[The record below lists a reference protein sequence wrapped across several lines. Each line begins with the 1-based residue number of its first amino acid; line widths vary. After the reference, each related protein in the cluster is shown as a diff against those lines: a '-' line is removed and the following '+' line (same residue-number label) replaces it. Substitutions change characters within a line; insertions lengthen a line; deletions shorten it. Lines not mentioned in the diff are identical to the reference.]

1 MNPSP
6 IGNMTSGFNTRAVQD
21 GELRIKEFG
30 NMTTPIFENSTFAN
44 PNESQNPATDH
55 TRGKP
60 YMYTRWGNPTL
71 QSLEK
76 KYASLD
82 QVDEALSFSSG
93 MAAITSSLLALLK
106 KGDRLLSV
114 NELYGE
120 TFLFFTKTLP
130 AMGINVSFISTDEL
144 NSKDIDLRK
153 YNAVYA
159 ESIVNP
165 TLGVCDL
172 DHIGSIAAEAGSPL
186 LVDATFA
193 SPYNQNPSKFQA
205 SVTLH
210 SGTKYIGGHADIILG
225 LAGFSKDYLER
236 IWLSR
241 KTFGG
246 IPDPLQAFLGLRGI
260 KTLGLRMKVQNQNA
274 LALARFLEQHK
285 SVRKV
290 FYPGLE
296 SFSYHE
302 IAKRNLK
309 GYGGMISFELK
320 DGVPAARKMMKN
332 LKICS
337 SAPSLGGIE
346 SLITLPI
353 DTTHGSLTPAE
364 RAKMG
369 IPEGLIR
376 LSVGIEDSE
385 DLIDDFQKALA

>member
-1 MNPSP
+1 
-6 IGNMTSGFNTRAVQD
+6 MTSGFNTRAVQD

-193 SPYNQNPSKFQA
+193 SPYNQNPSKFHA

-246 IPDPLQAFLGLRGI
+246 IPDPLQAFLALRGI

-274 LALARFLEQHK
+274 LAIARFLEQHK

>member
-1 MNPSP
+1 MNPSS
-6 IGNMTSGFNTRAVQD
+6 IGIMTSGFNTRAVQD

-130 AMGINVSFISTDEL
+130 AMGINVSFMSTDEL

-193 SPYNQNPSKFQA
+193 SPYNQNPSKFHA

-246 IPDPLQAFLGLRGI
+246 IPDPLQAFLALRGI

-296 SFSYHE
+296 TFSYHE

>member
-1 MNPSP
+1 
-6 IGNMTSGFNTRAVQD
+6 MTSGFNTRAVQD

-130 AMGINVSFISTDEL
+130 AMGINVSFMSTDEL

-193 SPYNQNPSKFQA
+193 SPYNQNPSKFHA

-246 IPDPLQAFLGLRGI
+246 IPDPLQAFLALRGI

-296 SFSYHE
+296 TFSYHE

>member
-1 MNPSP
+1 
-6 IGNMTSGFNTRAVQD
+6 MTSGFNTRAVQD

-193 SPYNQNPSKFQA
+193 SPYNQNPSKFHA

>member
-1 MNPSP
+1 
-6 IGNMTSGFNTRAVQD
+6 MTSGFNTRAVQD

-274 LALARFLEQHK
+274 LAIARFLEQHK

>member
-1 MNPSP
+1 
-6 IGNMTSGFNTRAVQD
+6 MTSGFNTRAVQD

-120 TFLFFTKTLP
+120 TFLFFTKSLP
-130 AMGINVSFISTDEL
+130 AMGINVSFMSTDEL

-193 SPYNQNPSKFQA
+193 SPYNQNPSKFHA

-260 KTLGLRMKVQNQNA
+260 KTLGLRMKVQNENA

>member
-1 MNPSP
+1 
-6 IGNMTSGFNTRAVQD
+6 MTSGFNTRAVQD

-172 DHIGSIAAEAGSPL
+172 DHIGSIAAEAGLPL

-193 SPYNQNPSKFQA
+193 SPYNQNPSKFHA

-246 IPDPLQAFLGLRGI
+246 IPDPLQAFLALRGI

-274 LALARFLEQHK
+274 LAIARFLEQHK

>member
-193 SPYNQNPSKFQA
+193 SPYNQNPSKFHA

-246 IPDPLQAFLGLRGI
+246 IPDPLQAFLALRGI

>member
-1 MNPSP
+1 MIFTS
-6 IGNMTSGFNTRAVQD
+6 IGTMASGFNTRAVQD

-71 QSLEK
+71 QSLER

-93 MAAITSSLLALLK
+93 MAAITSSILALLK

-120 TFLFFTKTLP
+120 TFLFFTRTLP
-130 AMGINVSFISTDEL
+130 EMGIDVSFISTDEL
-144 NSKDIDLRK
+144 NRNEIDFRK
-153 YNAVYA
+153 YRAIYT

-172 DHIGSIAAEAGSPL
+172 DSIGPVAAEAGSHL

-193 SPYNQNPSKFQA
+193 SPFNQNPSKFQA

-225 LAGFSKDYLER
+225 LAGFSKDYMER

-260 KTLGLRMKVQNQNA
+260 KTLGLRMKVQNENA
-274 LALARFLEQHK
+274 LALARFLEQHR
-285 SVRKV
+285 SVGKV

-302 IAKRNLK
+302 VAKRNLR

-376 LSVGIEDSE
+376 LSVGIEDTE
-385 DLIDDFQKALA
+385 DLIEDFQKALS

>member
-1 MNPSP
+1 MISSP
-6 IGNMTSGFNTRAVQD
+6 IGNMSSGFNTRAVQD

-44 PNESQNPATDH
+44 PNEAQNPATDH

-93 MAAITSSLLALLK
+93 MAAITSSILALLK

-120 TFLFFTKTLP
+120 TFLFFTRSLP
-130 AMGINVSFISTDEL
+130 DMGIDVDFISTDEL
-144 NSKDIDLRK
+144 NRNEIDLSK
-153 YNAVYA
+153 YKAVYT

-172 DHIGSIAAEAGSPL
+172 ERLGSRAAEAGSHL

-193 SPYNQNPSKFQA
+193 SPYNQNPSKFHA

-246 IPDPLQAFLGLRGI
+246 IPDPLQAFLGLRGL
-260 KTLGLRMKVQNQNA
+260 KTLGLRVKAQNENAEA
-274 LALARFLEQHK
+274 LAKFLEQHK

-302 IAKRNLK
+302 VAKRNLK

-320 DGVPAARKMMKN
+320 DGVPAARKMMKK
-332 LKICS
+332 LKICA

-353 DTTHGSLTPAE
+353 DTTHASLTPAE

-385 DLIDDFQKALA
+385 DLVEDFQKALA

>member
-1 MNPSP
+1 
-6 IGNMTSGFNTRAVQD
+6 MTSGFNTRAVQD

-193 SPYNQNPSKFQA
+193 SPYNQNPSKFHA

-246 IPDPLQAFLGLRGI
+246 IPDPLQAFLALRGI

>member
-1 MNPSP
+1 
-6 IGNMTSGFNTRAVQD
+6 MTSGFNTRAVQD

-172 DHIGSIAAEAGSPL
+172 DHIGSIAAEAGLPL

-193 SPYNQNPSKFQA
+193 SPYNQNPSKFHA

-246 IPDPLQAFLGLRGI
+246 IPDPLQAFLALRGI

>member
-1 MNPSP
+1 
-6 IGNMTSGFNTRAVQD
+6 MTSGFNTRAVQD

-130 AMGINVSFISTDEL
+130 AMGINVSFISTDDL

-186 LVDATFA
+186 MVDATFA
-193 SPYNQNPSKFQA
+193 SPYNQNPSKFHA

>member
-1 MNPSP
+1 
-6 IGNMTSGFNTRAVQD
+6 MTSGFNTRAVQD

-246 IPDPLQAFLGLRGI
+246 IPDPLQAFLALRGI

-274 LALARFLEQHK
+274 LAIARFLEQHK

>member
-1 MNPSP
+1 
-6 IGNMTSGFNTRAVQD
+6 MTSGFNTRAVQD

-30 NMTTPIFENSTFAN
+30 NMATPIFENSTFAN

-130 AMGINVSFISTDEL
+130 ALGINVSFISTDEL
-144 NSKDIDLRK
+144 NSKDTDLRK

-193 SPYNQNPSKFQA
+193 SPYNQNPSKFHA

>member
-1 MNPSP
+1 
-6 IGNMTSGFNTRAVQD
+6 MTSGFNTRAVQD

-193 SPYNQNPSKFQA
+193 SPYNQNPSKFHA

-246 IPDPLQAFLGLRGI
+246 IPDPLQAFLALRGI

-285 SVRKV
+285 RVRKV

>member
-246 IPDPLQAFLGLRGI
+246 IPDPLQAFLALRGI

-274 LALARFLEQHK
+274 LAIARFLEQHK

>member
-1 MNPSP
+1 
-6 IGNMTSGFNTRAVQD
+6 MTSGFNTRAVQD

>member
-1 MNPSP
+1 
-6 IGNMTSGFNTRAVQD
+6 MTSGFNTRAVQD

-246 IPDPLQAFLGLRGI
+246 IPDPLQAFLALRGI

>member
-1 MNPSP
+1 
-6 IGNMTSGFNTRAVQD
+6 MTSGFNTRAVQD

-186 LVDATFA
+186 MVDATFA
-193 SPYNQNPSKFQA
+193 SPYNQNPSKFHA

-246 IPDPLQAFLGLRGI
+246 IPDPLQAFLALRGI

>member
-1 MNPSP
+1 
-6 IGNMTSGFNTRAVQD
+6 MTSGFNTRAVQD

-193 SPYNQNPSKFQA
+193 SPYNQNPSKFHA

-225 LAGFSKDYLER
+225 LAGFGKDYLER

>member
-1 MNPSP
+1 MY
-6 IGNMTSGFNTRAVQD
+6 SGFNTRAVQD
-21 GELRIKEFG
+21 GELKIKEFG

-44 PNESQNPATDH
+44 PNESLNPEVDH

-60 YMYTRWGNPTL
+60 YMYTRWGNPTI

-82 QVDEALSFSSG
+82 QVEEALSFSSG
-93 MAAITSSLLALLK
+93 MAAITSSVLSLLK
-106 KGDRLLSV
+106 KGDRMLSV

-120 TFLFFTKTLP
+120 TFLFFSKTLP
-130 AMGINVSFISTDEL
+130 SLGIEVDFIPTEEL
-144 NSKDIDLRK
+144 NRGEISLKK
-153 YNAVYA
+153 YRAVYS

-172 DHIGSIAAEAGSPL
+172 DRIGGIAADAGVPL

-193 SPYNQNPSKFQA
+193 SPYNQNPSRFRA

-210 SGTKYIGGHADIILG
+210 SGTKYIGGHADILLG
-225 LAGFSKDYLER
+225 LAGFSRDYLEKM
-236 IWLSR
+236 WMSR

-246 IPDPLQAFLGLRGI
+246 IPDPMQAFLGLRGM
-260 KTLGLRMKVQNQNA
+260 KTLGLRMKAQNENA
-274 LALARFLEQHK
+274 HKLASFLEQH
-285 SVRKV
+285 SLIRKV

-296 SFSYHE
+296 SFSYYE
-302 IAKRNLK
+302 IAKRNLR
-309 GYGGMISFELK
+309 GYGGMISFEMR
-320 DGVPAARKMMKN
+320 DGVAAARKLMKN

-353 DTTHGSLTPAE
+353 DTTHGSLTPDE
-364 RAKMG
+364 RKRMG
-369 IPEGLIR
+369 IPEGLVR
-376 LSVGIEDSE
+376 LSVGIEDPE

>member
-1 MNPSP
+1 MS
-6 IGNMTSGFNTRAVQD
+6 SGFNTRAVQD
-21 GELRIKEFG
+21 GELKINEFG

-44 PNESQNPATDH
+44 PNESANPEMDH

-60 YMYTRWGNPTL
+60 YMYSRWGNPTL

-82 QVDEALSFSSG
+82 QVEEALSFSSG
-93 MAAITSSLLALLK
+93 MAAITSSVLALLK

-114 NELYGE
+114 SELYGE
-120 TFLFFTKTLP
+120 TFLFFSKTLP
-130 AMGINVSFISTDEL
+130 SFGIDVDFLPTEDLNRGDISL
-144 NSKDIDLRK
+144 KK
-153 YNAVYA
+153 YMAVYS

-172 DHIGSIAAEAGSPL
+172 DRIGKLAAEAGVPL

-193 SPYNQNPSKFQA
+193 SPYNQNPSRFKA

-210 SGTKYIGGHADIILG
+210 SGTKYIGGHADILLG
-225 LAGFSKDYLER
+225 LAGFNRGYMEKM
-236 IWLSR
+236 WLSR

-246 IPDPLQAFLGLRGI
+246 IPDPMQAFLGLRGI
-260 KTLGLRMKVQNQNA
+260 KTLGLRVKAQNENA
-274 LALARFLEQHK
+274 LRLARFLEQHGK
-285 SVRKV
+285 IRKV

-302 IAKRNLK
+302 VAKRNLR
-309 GYGGMISFELK
+309 GYGGMISFEMR
-320 DGVPAARKMMKN
+320 DGVPAARNLMKK

-353 DTTHGSLTPAE
+353 DTTHASLTPDE
-364 RAKMG
+364 RKKMG
-369 IPEGLIR
+369 IPEGLVR
-376 LSVGIEDSE
+376 LSVGIEDPE
-385 DLIDDFQKALA
+385 DLIEDFQRALA

>member
-1 MNPSP
+1 
-6 IGNMTSGFNTRAVQD
+6 MTSGFNTRAVQD

-193 SPYNQNPSKFQA
+193 SPYNQNPSKFHA

-274 LALARFLEQHK
+274 LAIARFLEQHK

>member
-1 MNPSP
+1 
-6 IGNMTSGFNTRAVQD
+6 MTSGFNTRAVQD

-172 DHIGSIAAEAGSPL
+172 DHIGSIAAEAGLPL

-193 SPYNQNPSKFQA
+193 SPYNQNPSKFHA

-285 SVRKV
+285 RVRKV

>member
-193 SPYNQNPSKFQA
+193 SPYNQNPSKFHA

-246 IPDPLQAFLGLRGI
+246 IPDPLQAFLALRGI

-274 LALARFLEQHK
+274 LAIARFLEQHK

>member
-1 MNPSP
+1 
-6 IGNMTSGFNTRAVQD
+6 MTSGFNTRAVQD

-130 AMGINVSFISTDEL
+130 AMGINVSFMSTDEL

-193 SPYNQNPSKFQA
+193 SPYNQNPSKFHA

-296 SFSYHE
+296 TFSYHE

>member
-193 SPYNQNPSKFQA
+193 SPYNQNPSKFHA

>member
-1 MNPSP
+1 
-6 IGNMTSGFNTRAVQD
+6 MTSGFNTRAVQD

-193 SPYNQNPSKFQA
+193 SPYNQNPSKFHA

-296 SFSYHE
+296 TFSYHE